1 MKEEMILE
9 LNEQPK
15 RLKKNLKKKKKK
27 KKEEEEEGEKQ
38 IYQNRPKLRRM
49 TKDTEKI
56 LLSVL

>member
-27 KKEEEEEGEKQ
+27 KRRRRKANLPKQ
-38 IYQNRPKLRRM
+38 
-49 TKDTEKI
+49 TEVKANDKRH
-56 LLSVL
+56 